1 MRRLVSIRDA
11 KAYDKHDIHASP
23 AWGSLSDLSL
33 DSDDAMLLGLL
44 ALWPILRGVQA

>member
-23 AWGSLSDLSL
+23 AWGSLSDLS
-33 DSDDAMLLGLL
+33 DDAMLLGLL